1 MRYRQLGRSGLTV
14 SEVGLGCNNFGGRLG
29 REETRAVV
37 EAALDEGVTLLDTAN
52 TYGNKGGSETL
63 LGEVLKGR
71 RDRVVLATK
80 FGSDM
85 GEGPG
90 VARASRWYIRRAVE
104 ASLKRLQTDRIDLYQ
119 LHHPDGITP
128 IEETLDALS
137 DLVHEGKVLYI
148 GSSNLA
154 AWRVVEAEWTSRCAG
169 ADLERFVSAQNYYN
183 LLQRRAER
191 DLLPACQAYE
201 IGLLP
206 FFPLENGLLTGKYR
220 RDQPPPSGTRMS
232 GNPISDETYD
242 KLEALEG
249 FAKERGHA
257 LLELAFASLLAR
269 SAVSSVIAGATSPEQ
284 VRANVK
290 AAEWQLSSEDVEA
303 LARP

>member
-1 MRYRQLGRSGLTV
+1 MEQ
-14 SEVGLGCNNFGGRLG
+14 
-29 REETRAVV
+29 TRAVV
-37 EAALDEGVTLLDTAN
+37 EAALDQGVTLLDTAN

-191 DLLPACQAYE
+191 DLLPACQAYG

-220 RDQPPPSGTRMS
+220 RDQPAPSGTRMS

-242 KLEALEG
+242 RLEALEG
-249 FAKERGHA
+249 FAKERGHG
-257 LLELAFASLLAR
+257 LLELAFAGLLAR
-269 SAVSSVIAGATSPEQ
+269 PSVSSVIAGATSPEQ

-290 AAEWQLSSEDVEA
+290 AAEWQLSDEDVEA